1 MSIHRHWIWADRIRE
16 EYFERLKAD
25 PPNDSDLVAYFLTG
39 HGMYLCIW
47 FGLEFAVWDELRSRG
62 LEVPNA
68 VKEIAEISS
77 SLKDFRHTIFHI
89 QPDYLSA
96 KMWNLLNKP
105 DHQTKISKAHKE
117 IGEWL
122 SAQLGI

>member
-1 MSIHRHWIWADRIRE
+1 MSIHRHWIWADRIRD

-25 PPNDSDLVAYFLTG
+25 PPMDSDLVGYFLTG

-47 FGLEFAVWDELRSRG
+47 FGLEFAVWDEIQSRG
-62 LEVPNA
+62 FPVPNA
-68 VKEIAEISS
+68 AKEMQEISK

-89 QPDYLSA
+89 QPEYFSSMTW
-96 KMWNLLNKP
+96 KLLNKP
-105 DHQTKISKAHKE
+105 DHQFKISNAHKE